1 MTEELVVD
9 DADVR
14 RLAILQAA
22 LGAGPL
28 FVWLVVVGLSQ
39 LPPPNESAAT
49 GAAAGPDQAR
59 LIMLLSAVHVMV
71 ALSSYAAGA
80 LLFSRVLHQ
89 RAPQDPLGR
98 LRAATVLR
106 LALLEGPALF
116 GAVICLLAV
125 QPGVAE
131 QVPLVWLNATST
143 FVLLFVVV
151 VTFPTRER
159 VERLLREAR
168 RPAP

>member
-9 DADVR
+9 DADLR
-14 RLAILQAA
+14 SLAILQAA

-28 FVWLVVVGLSQ
+28 FVWLVVLGLWQ
-39 LPPPNESAAT
+39 MPPSSD
-49 GAAAGPDQAR
+49 GAAAGPDQVR
-59 LIMLLSAVHVMV
+59 LITLLSAVHVMV

-89 RAPQDPLGR
+89 RAPRDPLGR
-98 LRAATVLR
+98 LRAATALR